1 VAARPDS
8 APDLEHR
15 SEATATDDPAPAV
28 SSSLGSAERMCR
40 IIAARAAVDASTAE
54 LRAAVHAA
62 REAGDSCA
70 TIAAA
75 LDTPRGTSSLDD
87 NPPTTS

>member
-1 VAARPDS
+1 M
-8 APDLEHR
+8 
-15 SEATATDDPAPAV
+15 DDPAPAV

-40 IIAARAAVDASTAE
+40 IIAARAGVDQSNAE

-62 REAGDSCA
+62 REAGDSWA

-75 LDTPRGTSSLDD
+75 LDTTRVACSLDD
-87 NPPTTS
+87 DPPTS

>member
-1 VAARPDS
+1 MSRSRTS
-8 APDLEHR
+8 AGR
-15 SEATATDDPAPAV
+15 RRASQV
-28 SSSLGSAERMCR
+28 SADNAERMCR
-40 IIAARAAVDASTAE
+40 IIAARAAVDASNAE

-70 TIAAA
+70 MIAAA
-75 LDTPRGTSSLDD
+75 LDTTRVTSSLDD